1 MSGPK
6 SVHNAQYEWT
16 TNGGRSQG
24 CEMTVDIFI
33 FILGGAVRRRDK
45 YNHYRLLTMNY
56 HLSFLDDDGRVQ
68 DVREGVFEAD
78 DTAKRWMRIVGE
90 AWARDYECALMEFWG
105 KSVVLLGPQQDFFGK
120 LRNPNGISGMTHHRF
135 KAVVIPPWR

>member
-33 FILGGAVRRRDK
+33 FILGGTVRRHDK
-45 YNHYRLLTMNY
+45 Y
-56 HLSFLDDDGRVQ
+56 D
-68 DVREGVFEAD
+68 
-78 DTAKRWMRIVGE
+78 
-90 AWARDYECALMEFWG
+90 
-105 KSVVLLGPQQDFFGK
+105 
-120 LRNPNGISGMTHHRF
+120 ISGMTHHRF